1 MRWTSS
7 HIGGISRSPERNI
20 VHMHASGDSAEN
32 WLTLVDRLEEDIPL
46 LVEDFLRELRG
57 SRMYSEGM
65 VTQSDLTETAEET
78 FRSVVAALRAP
89 GELPALVSAA
99 QDLGRRRVHQGVDMR
114 DLVDAVQLDFTVLWR
129 RLLSYAEDGL
139 RDVLIEHVETIHQVV
154 DRYAFTAREEFL
166 RETARVEQDLRL
178 ANRRYLARLFADGM
192 MAEET
197 FAEVAAGLNVQ
208 AGAIFEL
215 ALFGPE
221 EVVSVR
227 RAASHALARGTVL
240 GHEVGQTYVVLQV
253 TGNGQSLAELLAD
266 HGGVFYRQLRGLV
279 AVRTAA
285 RGGADILRAHRGL
298 QHLHSAEDLLPGA
311 LLRYTQARLIPG
323 YLDEAVRGLEELQG
337 KSGEQVVET
346 IREYLRTGTV
356 KSTASS
362 MYCHRN
368 TVVNRLKTF
377 EDATGLNVMV
387 PQQATATLL
396 LLAGR

>member
-1 MRWTSS
+1 
-7 HIGGISRSPERNI
+7 
-20 VHMHASGDSAEN
+20 MHASWDSAEN
-32 WLTLVDRLEEDIPL
+32 WLALVDRLEEGIPL

-57 SRMYSEGM
+57 SRMYVGGM
-65 VTQSDLTETAEET
+65 VTNDDVTATAEET
-78 FRSVVAALRAP
+78 FRSVVAALRSP
-89 GELPALVSAA
+89 GELPTLVRAA

-129 RLLSYAEDGL
+129 RLLSDAEDGL
-139 RDVLIEHVETIHQVV
+139 RDVLIEHVETIHRVV

-178 ANRRYLARLFADGM
+178 ANRRYLARLFSDGT

-197 FAEVAAGLNVQ
+197 YTEIAAGMNVQ
-208 AGAIFEL
+208 VDAVFEL

-221 EVVSVR
+221 EVVNVR
-227 RAASHALARGTVL
+227 RAASHELARGTVL
-240 GHEVGQTYVVLQV
+240 GHEVGQTYVVMQV
-253 TGNGQSLAELLAD
+253 AGSGQGLADLLAE
-266 HGGVFYRQLRGLV
+266 HGGVFYRRLDGLA

-298 QHLHSAEDLLPGA
+298 QHLHGAEELLPGA
-311 LLRYTQARLIPG
+311 LLRYTQARLVPG
-323 YLDEAVRGLEELQG
+323 YLSGAARGLEELRG
-337 KSGEQVVET
+337 RSGEQVVET
-346 IREYLRTGTV
+346 VHVYLNTGTV

-368 TVVNRLKTF
+368 TVVNRLKAF
-377 EDATGLNVMV
+377 EDATGLDVMV
-387 PQQATATLL
+387 PRQAMAAVL